1 MPGLLL
7 FGFAAGCGITAQ
19 AAINAQLRTSIGAPV
34 LAALLSFVVG
44 TLLLAVAV
52 LVTREQPPAVA
63 DLRGVPWWAWFGGL
77 LGAVYVLGTIILV
90 PRLGAATTIGVIVAG
105 QLGASIVIDQFG
117 WFRLAQH
124 TASVGRV
131 AGAVLLLAGVVL
143 VQRF

>member
-19 AAINAQLRTSIGAPV
+19 AAINAQLRQSIGAPV

-44 TLLLAVAV
+44 TVLLAAAVAV
-52 LVTREQPPAVA
+52 AREQPPALSS
-63 DLRGVPWWAWFGGL
+63 LRGVPWWAWFGGL

-90 PRLGAATTIGVIVAG
+90 PRLGAATTVGVVVTG
-105 QLGASIVIDQFG
+105 QLVASILIDQFG
-117 WFRLAQH
+117 WFRLSQH
-124 TASVGRV
+124 SASAGRV
-131 AGAVLLLAGVVL
+131 VGALLLLAGVVL